1 MSASLACLAFI
12 QLKPFASPNSISTS
26 QTDQLGMF
34 LGHCSPPDHIW
45 SLSTRVLL
53 CLHWNFPSEHVQSLY
68 RPSCASTNICAQ
80 CKFTCTDRANDFF
93 RSPTTLY
100 SLTFRRAP
108 GRPKV
113 SVHLIAL
120 HKKIFLST
128 MQDVSQEKKKS
139 FTDLLNM
146 GRQHK
151 QERFGYPA
159 RFLLPVARSSRYSS
173 FFWGD
178 VLPVPLVIKFLTLIS
193 KEIQWAK
200 KSSPRRLHRGTRNSN
215 IF

>member
-12 QLKPFASPNSISTS
+12 QLKPSASPNSISTS

-34 LGHCSPPDHIW
+34 LGHRSPPDHIW

-53 CLHWNFPSEHVQSLY
+53 CLHWNFPSEYVQSLY

-93 RSPTTLY
+93 RSPTILY

-113 SVHLIAL
+113 SVHPIAL

-128 MQDVSQEKKKS
+128 IQDVSQEKKKKAS
-139 FTDLLNM
+139 QISLIWADNTNRRGLGILLDFFCPLLDLPGIAPFSELM
-146 GRQHK
+146 
-151 QERFGYPA
+151 
-159 RFLLPVARSSRYSS
+159 SSQ
-173 FFWGD
+173 FHW
-178 VLPVPLVIKFLTLIS
+178 
-193 KEIQWAK
+193 
-200 KSSPRRLHRGTRNSN
+200 
-215 IF
+215 